1 MNKIPCSISFHPS
14 SLFRPPLPS
23 ALPPQAAAEEIP
35 RSCSRDSIS
44 SIETEFTHFKP
55 VRRHPITSGSGRQ
68 MVRVKPVPVRATIS
82 TDCTLS
88 MLGIDTDKL
97 KDQARIATTRSTES
111 MLGIETDQD
120 RDQARIKQ
128 EKMDCELAWRIHR
141 QEKRFIFRQSL
152 AEDAERNLNN
162 QTRYK
167 KKKGGVREDKV
178 HMEDK
183 ICQMEVGRSK
193 PDCTKRQLSRQRS
206 IRKCQFS

>member
-1 MNKIPCSISFHPS
+1 MNEIPCSISFHPS

-23 ALPPQAAAEEIP
+23 SLPPQPAAEEIP

-55 VRRHPITSGSGRQ
+55 VRRHPLTSGKQ
-68 MVRVKPVPVRATIS
+68 VVIVKPVPVRATIS

-88 MLGIDTDKL
+88 VLGID
-97 KDQARIATTRSTES
+97 
-111 MLGIETDQD
+111 TDQD

-128 EKMDCELAWRIHR
+128 EKMDCELAWEIHR

-152 AEDAERNLNN
+152 TEHVEGNLNN

-167 KKKGGVREDKV
+167 KKKGGVREVKAHV
-178 HMEDK
+178 EDK
-183 ICQMEVGRSK
+183 ICKMEVGRSK
-193 PDCTKRQLSRQRS
+193 PDCTKRQLRRQRS
-206 IRKCQFS
+206 IRNSEYKRNLV